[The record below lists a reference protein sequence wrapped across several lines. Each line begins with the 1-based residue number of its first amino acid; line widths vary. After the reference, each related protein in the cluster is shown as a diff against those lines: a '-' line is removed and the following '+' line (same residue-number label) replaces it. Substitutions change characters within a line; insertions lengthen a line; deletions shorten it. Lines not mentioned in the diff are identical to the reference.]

1 MGALPRE
8 VPKVAILVD
17 FGSTYTKVV
26 AVDLD
31 TPAILGIAQ
40 HPSTVDTDVTIGL
53 ERALAGLRSMAGP
66 HARLRL
72 ASSSARGGLRLVAIG
87 LVPELTAE
95 AARQAALGA
104 GAKVVKVFA
113 HELTR
118 ADIAE
123 IESLRP
129 DLVLLAG
136 GTDGGNRDAVT
147 LNARMLAGSD
157 LAAPVIMAGNRVARD
172 EVKRL
177 LELGGKRCYVTANV
191 LPELDQLDVE
201 PVRGV
206 IREVFVR
213 HIVEAKGLDRAKGIV
228 GDIIMPTPTAVM
240 GAAQLLS
247 LGTPDEPGLG
257 DLMVVDVGGATT
269 DVHSIADSPPG
280 NGLVARGLPEPLAK
294 RTVEGDL
301 GVRVNAQSVV
311 ELAHTHDLRVDLA
324 AALRVP
330 EARTRSDYLAAN
342 TDVLASTADEL
353 RLEVVMASA
362 CVDIAVERHVGH
374 VKETYGIHGP
384 VQLLYGKDLRRVKAL
399 IGVGGVFAYGKDAG
413 EILHAGLARS
423 DRPHSL
429 RPESPALYHDASY
442 VFYAM
447 GLLAAREP
455 TIALRLLKKALVQ
468 HG

>member
-1 MGALPRE
+1 M
-8 VPKVAILVD
+8 PKVAILVD

-31 TPAILGIAQ
+31 TPAILGTAQ
-40 HPSTVDTDVTIGL
+40 YPSTVDTDVTIGL
-53 ERALAGLRSMAGP
+53 ERALAGVRAIAGP
-66 HARLRL
+66 DVRLRL

-104 GAKVVKVFA
+104 GAKVVKVFS

-118 ADIAE
+118 SDIAE
-123 IESLRP
+123 VESLYP

-136 GTDGGNRDAVT
+136 GTDGGNRDVIT
-147 LNARMLAGSD
+147 LNARALAGSA

-172 EVKRL
+172 DVKQL
-177 LELGGKRCYVTANV
+177 LEQGGKRCYITANV

-206 IREVFVR
+206 IREIFVR
-213 HIVEAKGLDRAKGIV
+213 QIVEAKGLDKAKRMID
-228 GDIIMPTPTAVM
+228 DIIMPTPAAVLE
-240 GAAQLLS
+240 AAQLLA
-247 LGTPDEPGLG
+247 LGTADEPGLG

-269 DVHSIADSPPG
+269 DVHSISAAPPG
-280 NGLVARGLPEPLAK
+280 KGLVPRGLPEPLAK

-311 ELAHTHDLRVDLA
+311 ELAHTHGLRADLA
-324 AALRVP
+324 AALHVP
-330 EARTRSDYLAAN
+330 QARARSEFLAAN
-342 TDVLASTADEL
+342 TEVLASTADES
-353 RLEVVMASA
+353 RLDVMMASA

-374 VKETYGIHGP
+374 VKETYGTRGP
-384 VQLLYGKDLRRVKAL
+384 VQLLYGKDLREVKAL
-399 IGVGGVFAYGKDAG
+399 IGVGGVFAFGANPS
-413 EILHAGLARS
+413 EILRAGLARS
-423 DRPHSL
+423 DLPHSL
-429 RPESPALYHDASY
+429 RPESPVLYHDADY

-455 TIALRLLKKALVQ
+455 TIALRLLKKALVK